1 LSDEWMFDF
10 LTMVPQETSGALF
23 RYAKPLM
30 IHSRKADIIEPLE
43 RINMLVES
51 SSKRL
56 IISFAFLAGM
66 TFAVQGNG
74 RTERQS
80 TEERQ
85 ALLWSRLKTALTQ
98 ANGKEYFQLSVKN
111 VVIPGGADDLEYLR
125 GTVVSIDANRV
136 SLALSEHTV
145 TEVTLIVNPHL
156 SEAAKNIRAGQ
167 TVEFSGVADDF
178 KTDTF
183 IVFFREGRVRPIK

>member
-1 LSDEWMFDF
+1 
-10 LTMVPQETSGALF
+10 MVPQETSGALF

-66 TFAVQGNG
+66 TCAVQGNG

-85 ALLWSRLKTALTQ
+85 ALLWSRLKTALTR

-125 GTVVSIDANRV
+125 GTGHELWLCRRAVSHGSSYGRPGKG
-136 SLALSEHTV
+136 
-145 TEVTLIVNPHL
+145 TEDRTH
-156 SEAAKNIRAGQ
+156 
-167 TVEFSGVADDF
+167 
-178 KTDTF
+178 
-183 IVFFREGRVRPIK
+183 RP